1 MFNYPVRPS
10 DVKARLTVTQDGAPV
25 AVEVNSAEP
34 DAMVAITFMQEVRPG
49 TDWIATVRGE
59 GYVFVP
65 R

>member
-1 MFNYPVRPS
+1 MQAGSYRPQDRTV
-10 DVKARLTVTQDGAPV
+10 DVQVARLRRKLQDV
-25 AVEVNSAEP
+25 
-34 DAMVAITFMQEVRPG
+34 QPG